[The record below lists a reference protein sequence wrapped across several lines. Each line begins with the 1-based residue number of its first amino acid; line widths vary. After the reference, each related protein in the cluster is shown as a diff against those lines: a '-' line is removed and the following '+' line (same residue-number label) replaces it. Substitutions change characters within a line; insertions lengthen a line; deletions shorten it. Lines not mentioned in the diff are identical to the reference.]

1 MFKILTATA
10 LALVLS
16 GGSALAQENGG
27 SGNGQNWFE
36 RCTPETIV
44 ELANLIDRLPD
55 TAPRKVLMQKR
66 AHNCMLRLQRA
77 MQRIR

>member
-1 MFKILTATA
+1 MFKIIPAAT
-10 LALVLS
+10 LAFTLAC
-16 GGSALAQENGG
+16 GSALAQENGG
-27 SGNGQNWFE
+27 SGNGQNWFD

-44 ELANLIDRLPD
+44 ELANLIDRLPA

-66 AHNCMLRLQRA
+66 AQNCMVRLQRA